1 MIYGLIG
8 ASGSGKSTL
17 AQLVAEHMALTFLP
31 TSISESAKRHG
42 FEAVGDLSLHDRIDL
57 QYHLLNDMVEAIRK
71 VDRPAILDR
80 TPIDMIAYMLCE
92 VNMHSHKQVS
102 DKDLIRIEDYV
113 DECID
118 ATQMHFAHVF
128 FLNKLDFVAVG
139 DKPRPPVNPAYAVH
153 TDLVMRGAL
162 AMMEG
167 MINMSIVEPTDLNVR
182 LDHLSTIIANNL
194 DFHERSRKQAAL
206 H

>member
-17 AQLVAEHMALTFLP
+17 AQLVAEHMSMTFLP

-42 FEAVGDLSLHDRIDL
+42 YEAVGDLSLHDRIDL
-57 QYHLLNDMVEAIRK
+57 QYHLLDDMVKAIRG
-71 VDRPAILDR
+71 VERPAILDR

-92 VNMHSHKQVS
+92 VNMHSGKHLS
-102 DKDLIRIEDYV
+102 DKDLVRIENYV
-113 DECID
+113 DHCVD
-118 ATQMHFAHVF
+118 ATQMNFAHVF
-128 FLNKLDFVAVG
+128 FLNKLDFVTYD

-162 AMMEG
+162 ASMEG
-167 MINMSIVEPTDLNVR
+167 MVNMSIVEPSDLNVR
-182 LDHLSTIIANNL
+182 LDHVCTIIAGNL
-194 DFHERSRKQAAL
+194 DYHERARKVAVL